1 MREPESQP
9 DRCPGFQLDIFDLIA
24 EQRVL
29 EAIERGEF
37 DNLPGTGRPIELDDD
52 SLVAPELRAAYRLLK
67 NAGYVPEE
75 VRLLAELRSAEQLL
89 AGALDEEERGAA
101 SARLHYLLGRLGDS
115 RVLTLRAESQYFEQ
129 LVSKFGGRT

>member
-1 MREPESQP
+1 V
-9 DRCPGFQLDIFDLIA
+9 DVFDLIA
-24 EQRVL
+24 ERRVA

-37 DNLPGTGRPIELDDD
+37 DDLPGAGRPIALDDD
-52 SLVAPELRAAYRLLK
+52 SLVAPELRVAYRLLR

-75 VRLLAELRSAEQLL
+75 VRLLSELRSAEQLL
-89 AGALDEEERGAA
+89 ARAVHDDERTAA
-101 SARLHYLLGRLGDS
+101 SARLHYLLGRLGAS